1 MKGYV
6 NFLFSKRIFFACGW
20 WGDFT
25 KKSCNLMQTK
35 QGLKVLVS
43 SVPFT
48 LSVVLLH
55 VSKVDKHPPI
65 YRAVLNTFSGWHGR
79 NFWSKLTQAFNYST
93 ICVHLYIDHLSVDH
107 SRVQGASCTQTR
119 VFFFFIIYLKT
130 LTNQS
135 PLDFRII

>member
-1 MKGYV
+1 MQAQPERPNSKTCCHWICKELGFGQILHK
-6 NFLFSKRIFFACGW
+6 FLFVHIRSGLPDNLNYKKSNERLCQLSFLKKDFFAWGW

-79 NFWSKLTQAFNYST
+79 NFWSKLASAFNY
-93 ICVHLYIDHLSVDH
+93 
-107 SRVQGASCTQTR
+107 
-119 VFFFFIIYLKT
+119 
-130 LTNQS
+130 
-135 PLDFRII
+135 